1 VGSETRD
8 FTVGHAALKAT
19 SSKVEKHEKV
29 CSDNQHVF
37 ISFAFD
43 TFGFL
48 APETVDLL
56 KRVQNIMSPRS
67 LNVVFRMIGFVIQK
81 GLAAQLVISLP
92 FIHV

>member
-19 SSKVEKHEKV
+19 SSKVENHKKV